1 MRKLTKL
8 PREEAANNDDGLP
21 VDGDVEGHGVSSD
34 RFAPRLPGT
43 GGDALASRRPSSGG
57 ELTDDDDVEGHSSAV
72 LPGLPG
78 TGGDS
83 LLPSLPGTGGDSVR
97 RPIGGGEAR
106 VDDDSED
113 RRPG

>member
-8 PREEAANNDDGLP
+8 PREEATDNDEALP

-43 GGDALASRRPSSGG
+43 GGDSRAQRRPSSGG
-57 ELTDDDDVEGHSSAV
+57 ELTEEDDVEGHGGPM

-83 LLPSLPGTGGDSVR
+83 LLPGLPGTGADSIR

-106 VDDDSED
+106 IDDDFEGGPL
-113 RRPG
+113 R